1 MPRQTTVTNWDPV
14 LLISQIVST
23 QCLHYLTLS
32 ILVPP
37 LLSIFAE
44 STLLNYEGGAANVG
58 EYVFPLFLQGLL
70 TLTVYIGMIMDWRE
84 MAGVPTVR
92 WAYGSERW
100 SSYTWA
106 WSSGKKVGLG
116 WTEDQWDGNID
127 PTRGWVIA
135 FCWMLACSADIY
147 YLYALVRRPRLILD
161 FALTLVFN
169 HLVLT
174 TYYSASIPTSLFFWL
189 VLISGSV
196 LTIVV
201 AEQLC
206 VKREMTEGLTVA
218 TLSAEEA
225 DEMEMGTLSR
235 RD

>member
-1 MPRQTTVTNWDPV
+1 MAPPTTVSNWDPV
-14 LLISQIVST
+14 LLISQIVSM
-23 QCLHYLTLS
+23 QSLHYLTLS

-37 LLSIFAE
+37 LLSAFAE
-44 STLLNYEGGAANVG
+44 SASLNYEGGAANVG
-58 EYVFPLFLQGLL
+58 
-70 TLTVYIGMIMDWRE
+70 MIMDWRE
-84 MAGVPTVR
+84 MAGRPTVR

-106 WSSGKKVGLG
+106 WSSGKKVGHG
-116 WTEDQWDGNID
+116 WTEDQWDGKID
-127 PTRGWVIA
+127 PMRGWVIA

-147 YLYALVRRPRLILD
+147 FLYVLVRRPRLILD

-174 TYYSASIPTSLFFWL
+174 TYYAASIPTSLFFWV
-189 VLISGSV
+189 VLICGSI
-196 LTIVV
+196 LTVVV

-206 VKREMTEGLTVA
+206 VKREMTEGLTIA
-218 TLSAEEA
+218 PLNTDEEA
-225 DEMEMGTLSR
+225 DELEMGSLSR

>member
-1 MPRQTTVTNWDPV
+1 MPRQTTVVSNWDPV
-14 LLISQIVST
+14 LLISQIVTMQS
-23 QCLHYLTLS
+23 LHYLTLA

-37 LLSIFAE
+37 LLSMFAE
-44 STLLNYEGGAANVG
+44 STSLNYEGGAANVG
-58 EYVFPLFLQGLL
+58 MV
-70 TLTVYIGMIMDWRE
+70 MDWRE

-92 WAYGSERW
+92 WAYGTERW

-106 WSSGKKVGLG
+106 WSSGKKVGHG
-116 WTEDQWDGNID
+116 WTEDQWDGKID

-174 TYYSASIPTSLFFWL
+174 TYYAASIPTSLFFWF
-189 VLISGSV
+189 VLIAGSI

-218 TLSAEEA
+218 PLNTDEVA
-225 DEMEMGTLSR
+225 DEMEMGALSR
-235 RD
+235 RDA

>member
-1 MPRQTTVTNWDPV
+1 MPRQTTVVSNWDPV
-14 LLISQIVST
+14 LLISQIVTMQS
-23 QCLHYLTLS
+23 LHYLTLA

-37 LLSIFAE
+37 LLSMFAE
-44 STLLNYEGGAANVG
+44 STSLNYEGGAANVG
-58 EYVFPLFLQGLL
+58 MV
-70 TLTVYIGMIMDWRE
+70 MDWRE

-92 WAYGSERW
+92 WAYGTERW

-106 WSSGKKVGLG
+106 WSSGKKVGHG
-116 WTEDQWDGNID
+116 WTEDQWDGKID

-174 TYYSASIPTSLFFWL
+174 TYYAASIPTSLFFWF
-189 VLISGSV
+189 VLIAGSI

-206 VKREMTEGLTVA
+206 VKREMTEGLAVA
-218 TLSAEEA
+218 PLNTDEVA
-225 DEMEMGTLSR
+225 DEMEMGALSR
-235 RD
+235 RDA